1 MGAVGL
7 GSEGRLDALAL
18 LASDALVVLRVVDLV
33 VFIVL
38 VIFFND
44 AKVPI
49 AIELEVIVFGLRAVS
64 RWFQAAI

>member
-1 MGAVGL
+1 
-7 GSEGRLDALAL
+7 
-18 LASDALVVLRVVDLV
+18 LV